1 MGPTLGVPIPSV
13 SDAFYTRLTAYSW
26 PGNVREL
33 MNLLERLLVQQR
45 GESLEA
51 RDLDG
56 LFEREMEG
64 QRIGPLVKGSPEE
77 PAVIRAALAECGGNV
92 ARAARRLGVPRGTLR
107 YRIRKYGL
115 DHLIPKD

>member
-13 SDAFYTRLTAYSW
+13 SDAFYTRLAEYGW

-33 MNLLERLLVQQR
+33 MNLLERLLVQQC
-45 GESLEA
+45 GASLEA
-51 RDLDG
+51 RDLDW
-56 LFEREMEG
+56 LFEREREG
-64 QRIGPLVKGSPEE
+64 QRIGPLVMGSPEE

>member
-1 MGPTLGVPIPSV
+1 MLGNDHIVP
-13 SDAFYTRLTAYSW
+13 AERRLNDRPPEWDFAC
-26 PGNVREL
+26 
-33 MNLLERLLVQQR
+33 
-45 GESLEA
+45 
-51 RDLDG
+51 
-56 LFEREMEG
+56 
-64 QRIGPLVKGSPEE
+64 PEE

>member
-1 MGPTLGVPIPSV
+1 
-13 SDAFYTRLTAYSW
+13 
-26 PGNVREL
+26 
-33 MNLLERLLVQQR
+33 
-45 GESLEA
+45 
-51 RDLDG
+51 
-56 LFEREMEG
+56 MEG
-64 QRIGPLVKGSPEE
+64 QRMGPLVKGSPEG